1 MMVTRGM
8 LIDIATGI
16 LLAAGLYECGLGL
29 AQLGGLAASGH
40 TDYPATGTFYN
51 PGPYC
56 GFLGMLLPV
65 ALDRLMHG
73 RGPGQWA
80 AGVYVACA
88 ALLMPVLMGRTGW
101 IAAGAGCLYV
111 AVAAGRLRRCRR
123 LWPVAPV
130 AVVAAGAAM
139 FMLKP
144 MSAMGR
150 MLLWRTGLDAWMAH
164 IWTGVGWD
172 KVAGALGDAQ
182 EVYFATHPGSVY
194 EACAGTPAYAFNEF
208 LQVAIAYGAGALA
221 LFVAAMV
228 WAFVT
233 ARRGGVRGIAGSV
246 LGFAVVCCSSY
257 PLQFGEFIAAAG
269 ILLVAAT
276 LSWRSVRPWGC
287 VLVAVAVAAV
297 AVPAVVAQQRREADG
312 AMWRRARF
320 AYMYRL
326 SERDLQYLDSVS
338 GRLGHSAEFLF
349 DYGKALRHNGLYGES
364 CEVLARGVERSSDPM
379 FLNLMGRNMEDMGR
393 SGDAARYY
401 RRAANRVPGRM
412 YPRYLLAMLYASPQ
426 YRDSA
431 AFMKYYRQAM
441 GSEPKVMSPAIAQ
454 MRAELEARR
463 REVEDGR

>member
-1 MMVTRGM
+1 MAYGGYYITYRVSR
-8 LIDIATGI
+8 IFW
-16 LLAAGLYECGLGL
+16 LALPRNY
-29 AQLGGLAASGH
+29 AA
-40 TDYPATGTFYN
+40 
-51 PGPYC
+51 
-56 GFLGMLLPV
+56 
-65 ALDRLMHG
+65 
-73 RGPGQWA
+73 
-80 AGVYVACA
+80 
-88 ALLMPVLMGRTGW
+88 
-101 IAAGAGCLYV
+101 
-111 AVAAGRLRRCRR
+111 
-123 LWPVAPV
+123 AP
-130 AVVAAGAAM
+130 
-139 FMLKP
+139 
-144 MSAMGR
+144 
-150 MLLWRTGLDAWMAH
+150 LWRTGLDAWMAH

-182 EVYFATHPGSVY
+182 EMYFATHPGSVY

-228 WAFVT
+228 WAFVA
-233 ARRGGVRGIAGSV
+233 ARRGGGRGIAGSV

-297 AVPAVVAQQRREADG
+297 AMPAVVAQQRREADG

-320 AYMYRL
+320 AYIYRL

-364 CEVLARGVERSSDPM
+364 CEVLARGLERSSDPM

-393 SGDAARYY
+393 SGDAAGYY

-441 GSEPKVMSPAIAQ
+441 EAEPKVMSPAIAQ